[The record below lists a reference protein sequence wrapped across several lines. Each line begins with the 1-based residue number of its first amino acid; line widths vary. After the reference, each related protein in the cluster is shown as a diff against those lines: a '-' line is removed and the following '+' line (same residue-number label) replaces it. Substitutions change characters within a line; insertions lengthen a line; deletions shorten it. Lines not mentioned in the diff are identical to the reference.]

1 VRYFPLCDNLRLI
14 EHFANLSNCVGKFT
28 QKNNIQPQII
38 KLFFNAM
45 LISYIHQNI
54 VISTHALY
62 TERRPAPN
70 GTDLLLFNYSS
81 LNIMPEV

>member
-1 VRYFPLCDNLRLI
+1 
-14 EHFANLSNCVGKFT
+14 
-28 QKNNIQPQII
+28 
-38 KLFFNAM
+38 M

-54 VISTHALY
+54 VISTHTLY

-81 LNIMPEV
+81 LNIMLPQQPVQQRGVR